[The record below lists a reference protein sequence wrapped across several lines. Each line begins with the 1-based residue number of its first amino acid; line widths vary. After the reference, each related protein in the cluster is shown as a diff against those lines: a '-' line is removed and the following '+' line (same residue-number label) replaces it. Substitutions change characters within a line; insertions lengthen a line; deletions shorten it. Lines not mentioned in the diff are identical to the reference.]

1 LFWLVKDFCVFII
14 ILKFLL
20 YQFILDLC
28 CCGNIYPDIKKI
40 LYMFFNGDYFQDDF
54 SIELLWFGVKESY

>member
-1 LFWLVKDFCVFII
+1 MFII
-14 ILKFLL
+14 LNPEIFI
-20 YQFILDLC
+20 YHQFILDL

-40 LYMFFNGDYFQDDF
+40 LYMFFNGDYFPADF